1 MAPDWNLIMTRSSLF
16 LLVASIVT
24 VSFSSGCG
32 SRGGPPLGTVTG
44 KVTLDGE
51 PVPGLRITFIPEDR
65 GSPSYGGTDENGE
78 YRLYFNQKR
87 AGAELGSHKVII
99 ENREPE
105 TDDSGKLID
114 DTPIV
119 KIPKKYQQPGQL
131 TADVSSGRN
140 NIDFDLEPDT
150 KQHQPSASATRTASK

>member
-1 MAPDWNLIMTRSSLF
+1 MSPDWNSIMTRSSLF
-16 LLVASIVT
+16 FLVASIAVIG
-24 VSFSSGCG
+24 FGSGCG
-32 SRGGPPLGTVTG
+32 SRGGPALGTVTG

-51 PVPGLRITFIPEDR
+51 PVPGLSITFIPEDR

-78 YRLYFNQKR
+78 YRLFFNQKR

-99 ENREPE
+99 SNRAPE
-105 TDDSGKLID
+105 TDDSGWLID

-119 KIPKKYQQPGQL
+119 KIPKKYQQPGEL

-150 KQHQPSASATRTASK
+150 KPNPTSANGTRTASK

>member
-1 MAPDWNLIMTRSSLF
+1 MSRHSLF
-16 LLVASIVT
+16 LVVASIVT
-24 VSFSSGCG
+24 VSLGSGCG
-32 SRGGPPLGTVTG
+32 GRSGPALGTVTG

-51 PVPGLRITFIPEDR
+51 PVPGLSVTFIPEDR
-65 GSPSYGGTDENGE
+65 GSPSYGGTDENGV
-78 YRLYFNQKR
+78 YRLYFNQNR
-87 AGAELGSHKVII
+87 VGAELGSHKVII

-105 TDDSGKLID
+105 TDDSGKPID

-131 TADVSSGRN
+131 TADVGSGRN

-150 KQHQPSASATRTASK
+150 KPNHQAANATRTASK

>member
-1 MAPDWNLIMTRSSLF
+1 MTPDWNSIMSRSSLF
-16 LLVASIVT
+16 LLVASIVS
-24 VSFSSGCG
+24 VSFGSGCG

-44 KVTLDGE
+44 TVTLDGE
-51 PVPGLRITFIPEDR
+51 PVPGVSVTFIPEDR
-65 GSPSYGGTDENGE
+65 GSPSYGGTDENGV
-78 YRLYFNQKR
+78 YRLFFNQNR
-87 AGAELGSHKVII
+87 LGAEVGTHNVII

-114 DTPIV
+114 DTPVV

-131 TADVSSGRN
+131 TADVGSGRN

-150 KQHQPSASATRTASK
+150 KQNQQSAGGTRTASK

>member
-1 MAPDWNLIMTRSSLF
+1 MSRSSLF

-24 VSFSSGCG
+24 VSFGSGCG
-32 SRGGPPLGTVTG
+32 GRGGPPLGTVTG

-51 PVPGLRITFIPEDR
+51 PVPGLSVTFVPEEG
-65 GSPSYGGTDENGE
+65 GSPSYGGTNENGE
-78 YRLYFNQKR
+78 YRLFFNQKR

-150 KQHQPSASATRTASK
+150 KPNQPSTSGTRTASK